1 MRLTLWREHLGAD
14 VQDAELLDPRAGFE
28 AWRRVAHALD
38 AWHTGGKKGPH
49 PIVAALSGREPA
61 APGPPRF
68 YHLTH
73 RQEQAPNPD
82 SRVTLS
88 NEKDALGMP
97 RAKLDWRV
105 TDLDKRSMRT
115 FYEILGREMGRT
127 NTGRVQIR
135 DWLLSDDKTWP
146 SFISGGWH
154 HMGTTRMSA
163 DPKQGVVDANCKVH
177 GLANLYIGGA
187 SVYATAGAVNPTLTL
202 VALSLRLA
210 DHLKATN
217 A

>member
-1 MRLTLWREHLGAD
+1 MKSTFQFIDTTLASA
-14 VQDAELLDPRAGFE
+14 VRAWE
-28 AWRRVAHALD
+28 K
-38 AWHTGGKKGPH
+38 GGRKGPP
-49 PIVAALSGREPA
+49 PIALAAMAMSPPVTGPA
-61 APGPPRF
+61 RF
-68 YHLTH
+68 YHLTT

-88 NEKDALGMP
+88 TEKDALGMP
-97 RAKLDWRV
+97 RARLNWQL
-105 TDLDKRSMRT
+105 TELDKRSMRT
-115 FYEILGREMGRT
+115 FYQVLGREMGRSG
-127 NTGRVQIR
+127 TGRVQIR
-135 DWLLSDDKTWP
+135 DWLLSDDCTWP

-163 DPKQGVVDANCKVH
+163 DPRQGVVDANCHVH

-210 DHLKATN
+210 DHLKTTQ
-217 A
+217 